1 MAKAVFVDYT
11 GTLVADMDQNTLEVA
26 ERCYKNSSIESV
38 EAMAA
43 YWWKLVKDY
52 EGKFCGERY
61 ISEDG
66 IVEKILET
74 CERELGLKENTE
86 ELHQLMRE
94 FWTHAPVFSDVR
106 PFLENCA
113 LPVYVLTNIGEK
125 YVAEG
130 LKEKNI
136 QVQGIFCGDMARAY
150 KPHKE
155 IFETALKLS
164 GYRRD
169 QVIHVGDSVTSD
181 VKGAKSAGIRPVLV
195 DRKGKLDCPDTV
207 TVRSLEEIPDLLET
221 F

>member
-113 LPVYVLTNIGEK
+113 LPVYVLTNIGE
-125 YVAEG
+125 
-130 LKEKNI
+130 
-136 QVQGIFCGDMARAY
+136 
-150 KPHKE
+150 